1 LFVFAFMA
9 LVVLNS
15 LMTLPA
21 PVIEAGNAV
30 SRWCLVTSIAA
41 IGMKTRLGDIVALGL
56 RPVALMVLETTML
69 AAIVIVLLNSGLV

>member
-1 LFVFAFMA
+1 V
-9 LVVLNS
+9 
-15 LMTLPA
+15 TT
-21 PVIEAGNAV
+21 AGNEL

-69 AAIVIVLLNSGLV
+69 AAMVIVLLKSGLV